1 MNRALLVYYRLYITY
16 TLEGFLF
23 DLDQSNICSRDI
35 QKIEK
40 LIRQCLPIPQKIY
53 NVIKRLR
60 TVDEVKHYFPWFIS
74 FIDCTKQQIP
84 RPVDKR
90 RRDAYYSGKKRRH
103 IVKTQLMARSQGF
116 IVHKTGYK
124 KGRRGMTVTS
134 IKRIIL

>member
-1 MNRALLVYYRLYITY
+1 MHAIH
-16 TLEGFLF
+16 
-23 DLDQSNICSRDI
+23 QM
-35 QKIEK
+35 
-40 LIRQCLPIPQKIY
+40 IY
-53 NVIKRLR
+53 NVTKRLR
-60 TVDEVKHYFPWFIS
+60 TVDEVEHYFPWFFS

-103 IVKTQLMARSQGF
+103 IVKTQLMVRSQGF

-124 KGRRGMTVTS
+124 KGRRDMTVTS